1 MTTITIPASEPEV
14 REPEGTPAGADQLA
28 ERLFTAVGRYDE
40 VATEAAH
47 LQDLRGW
54 WGEAYDAY
62 REAAARAGDEH
73 DAMATT
79 LRWVARA
86 VAAYAD
92 DLRAHQ
98 ATAADLLTRK
108 RDLDADRAGLVADVH
123 AITDATPRD
132 VEALR
137 GRAADLRLAYR
148 RLVEDHADLQRAVR
162 DNEQRLRQAFE
173 AGTTLRDA
181 LSATGGASDTAVEA
195 IGRPGAPGSGASP
208 SEVQRWWA
216 GLSEAQQQAALAAY
230 PSLLGQADGL
240 PATVRDEANRT
251 LLDDDLTTLAA
262 QRDDGTF
269 SVDEVLRLANAEA
282 TRDALADAD
291 GFTDV
296 VTGEQPGGRLWLYD
310 PGAFD
315 GDGRV
320 AVAVGDP
327 DTADDV
333 AVSVPGITTETVDV
347 VGGVSDAMNLY
358 EAARFNG
365 DGSSVATMFWLGY
378 DTPEGAIDLD
388 TITRGR
394 AEDGGERLAD
404 AIDGLRASRPGD
416 EAHLTVIGHSYGST
430 TTSYAATDHDL
441 GVDDVALIGSPG
453 AGPADTADDLS
464 PGEGN
469 VWVGRNSRD
478 AVAFFGDEG
487 WLHNPGGLGTDP
499 SSEDFD
505 ARRFEAE
512 SVERSTVRSLADHS
526 RYYDHDS
533 ESLYNLGRIVDGR
546 HDAVHDADQS
556 YDPWWRWADDP
567 EGEREPSG
575 NVPGRSDTPQ
585 DQP

>member
-1 MTTITIPASEPEV
+1 M
-14 REPEGTPAGADQLA
+14 
-28 ERLFTAVGRYDE
+28 
-40 VATEAAH
+40 
-47 LQDLRGW
+47 
-54 WGEAYDAY
+54 
-62 REAAARAGDEH
+62 
-73 DAMATT
+73 
-79 LRWVARA
+79 
-86 VAAYAD
+86 
-92 DLRAHQ
+92 
-98 ATAADLLTRK
+98 
-108 RDLDADRAGLVADVH
+108 
-123 AITDATPRD
+123 
-132 VEALR
+132 R

-162 DNEQRLRQAFE
+162 ENEQRLRQAFE
-173 AGTTLRDA
+173 AGTSLRDA

-195 IGRPGAPGSGASP
+195 MGRPGAPGSGASP

-251 LLDDDLTTLAA
+251 LLDDDLATLAA
-262 QRDDGTF
+262 QRDDGTL
-269 SVDEVLRLANAEA
+269 SVDEVQRLANAEA
-282 TRDALADAD
+282 TRDAPADAD

-388 TITRGR
+388 TITSGR

-441 GVDDVALIGSPG
+441 GVDAVALIGSPG

-512 SVERSTVRSLADHS
+512 SVLRGDHRTFADHS

-575 NVPGRSDTPQ
+575 NVPGRSDTTQ
-585 DQP
+585 DQPWDPSRRPWPRSRCSPCPGAASTTRRRCATSTSSRSR

>member
-1 MTTITIPASEPEV
+1 MTTITVPASEPEI
-14 REPEGTPAGADQLA
+14 REPEGSPAGADQLA

-40 VATEAAH
+40 VATEAGH
-47 LQDLRGW
+47 LQSLQGW

-62 REAAARAGDEH
+62 RGAASRAGDEH

-79 LRWVARA
+79 LRRVARA
-86 VAAYAD
+86 VTAYAD

-98 ATAADLLTRK
+98 GVADDLVSRK
-108 RDLDADRAGLVADVH
+108 GELDADRSGLVADIN
-123 AITDATPRD
+123 AITDATPQD
-132 VEALR
+132 VEVLR
-137 GRAADLRLAYR
+137 ARAADLRLAYR

-162 DNEQRLRQAFE
+162 ENEQRLRQAFE
-173 AGTTLRDA
+173 AGTSLRDA

-195 IGRPGAPGSGASP
+195 MNRPGAPGSGASP

-240 PATVRDEANRT
+240 PASVRDEANRL
-251 LLDDDLTTLAA
+251 LLDDDLATLAA
-262 QRDDGTF
+262 QRDDDTL
-269 SVDEVLRLANAEA
+269 SPEEAQRLANAEA
-282 TRDALADAD
+282 TQEALTDAD
-291 GFTDV
+291 GFEDPT
-296 VTGEQPGGRLWLYD
+296 TGERPGGRLWLYD

-320 AVAVGDP
+320 AVAIGDL
-327 DTADDV
+327 DTAADV
-333 AVSVPGITTETVDV
+333 AVSIPGITTETTDV
-347 VGGVSDAMNLY
+347 AVGVSDAINLY
-358 EAARFNG
+358 EATRFNG

-404 AIDGLRASRPGD
+404 AIDGLRASRPG
-416 EAHLTVIGHSYGST
+416 EAAHLTVIGHSYGST
-430 TTSYAATDHDL
+430 TTSYAATDHAL
-441 GVDDVALIGSPG
+441 AVDDVALIGSPG

-478 AVAFFGDEG
+478 AVGFFGDEG
-487 WLHNPGGLGTDP
+487 WWHNPGGLGVDP

-505 ARRFEAE
+505 ANRFEAE
-512 SVERSTVRSLADHS
+512 SVLRSDHRSFADHS

-533 ESLYNLGRIVDGR
+533 ESLYNLGRIVDGQ
-546 HDAVHDADQS
+546 HDAVNAGDQT

-567 EGEREPSG
+567 EGEREPSTW
-575 NVPGRSDTPQ
+575 VPGRSETRAEP
-585 DQP
+585 

>member
-14 REPEGTPAGADQLA
+14 REPEGSPAGADQLA

-40 VATEAAH
+40 VATEAGH
-47 LQDLRGW
+47 LQALQGW

-62 REAAARAGDEH
+62 RDAAGRAGDEH

-79 LRWVARA
+79 LRRVARA

-98 ATAADLLTRK
+98 ATADDLLARK
-108 RDLDADRAGLVADVH
+108 RDLDADRAGLIADIN
-123 AITDATPRD
+123 AITDATPQD
-132 VEALR
+132 IEVMR

-148 RLVEDHADLQRAVR
+148 HLVEDHTDLQRAVR
-162 DNEQRLRQAFE
+162 ENEQRLRQAFE
-173 AGTTLRDA
+173 AGTSLRDA

-195 IGRPGAPGSGASP
+195 MGRDGAPGSGASP

-240 PATVRDEANRT
+240 PAGVRDEANRL
-251 LLDDDLTTLAA
+251 LLDDDLATLAS
-262 QRDDGTF
+262 QRDDGTL
-269 SVDEVLRLANAEA
+269 SAEEERRLENAEQ
-282 TRDALADAD
+282 TRDALADVD
-291 GFTDV
+291 EFEDPI
-296 VTGEQPGGRLWLYD
+296 TGEQPGGRLWLYD

-320 AVAVGDP
+320 AVAVGDL

-333 AVSVPGITTETVDV
+333 AVSVPGITTEARDAVT
-347 VGGVSDAMNLY
+347 GVSHAMNLY
-358 EAARFNG
+358 EATRFNG

-378 DTPEGAIDLD
+378 DTPEGPIDLD

-416 EAHLTVIGHSYGST
+416 DAHLTVIGHSYGST
-430 TTSYAATDHDL
+430 TTSYAATDHAL
-441 GVDDVALIGSPG
+441 GADDVALIGSPG
-453 AGPADTADDLS
+453 AGPADTADDFS
-464 PGEGN
+464 VGEGN

-478 AVAFFGDEG
+478 AVTFFGDEG
-487 WLHNPGGLGTDP
+487 WLHTPGGLGIDP

-512 SVERSTVRSLADHS
+512 STERGGVRSFEDHS

-533 ESLYNLGRIVDGR
+533 ESLYNLGRIVDGQ
-546 HDAVHDADQS
+546 HDAVNGADQS

-575 NVPGRSDTPQ
+575 DVPGRSDTTQ

>member
-79 LRWVARA
+79 LRRVARA

-98 ATAADLLTRK
+98 ATAADLLSRK
-108 RDLDADRAGLVADVH
+108 RDLDADRAGLVSDVH
-123 AITDATPRD
+123 AITDATPQD
-132 VEALR
+132 IEVMR

-148 RLVEDHADLQRAVR
+148 RLVEDHTDLQRAVR

-173 AGTTLRDA
+173 AGTSLRDA
-181 LSATGGASDTAVEA
+181 LSPTGGASDIALEA
-195 IGRPGAPGSGASP
+195 MGRPGAPGSGASP
-208 SEVQRWWA
+208 SEVQRWWV

-240 PATVRDEANRT
+240 PAAVRDEANRT
-251 LLDDDLTTLAA
+251 LLDDDLATLAA
-262 QRDDGTF
+262 QRDDGTL
-269 SVDEVLRLANAEA
+269 SVDEVQRFANAEA

-358 EAARFNG
+358 EAVRING

-378 DTPEGAIDLD
+378 DPPEGAIDLD
-388 TITRGR
+388 TITSGR

-430 TTSYAATDHDL
+430 TTSYAAADHNL

-512 SVERSTVRSLADHS
+512 SVERSTVRSLGDHS

-533 ESLYNLGRIVDGR
+533 ESLYNLGRIVHGR
-546 HDAVHDADQS
+546 HEAVHDADQS

-567 EGEREPSG
+567 EGERDPSG
-575 NVPGRSDTPQ
+575 NVPGRSDTTQ